1 MDNLKLI
8 TTENFGNIKCDFYS
22 NLTNDVFLTREQVG
36 QALEYSNPQKA
47 IDNIHSR
54 HKDRLDK
61 FSVTLKL
68 RGTDDK
74 YYDTTLYTQKGVM
87 EICRWSR
94 QKKANAFMD
103 WVWEIVEKYRNKEF
117 ISVQDFVQITTTL
130 TSITQT
136 LAALTST
143 LSVMQQD
150 INNLKH
156 PEPLP
161 KKRYSYWATKMFSKY
176 QLLTDYF
183 HINNKELYKQLFN
196 EMKNTYPDIDLNQYV
211 DDYCYE
217 NHLDSCYTLDVI
229 EHTLPLRDIYESLVD
244 DLLERY
250 NLASSI
256 RSAPKTKTIF
266 DKN

>member
-1 MDNLKLI
+1 MKNLKLM
-8 TTENFGNIKCDFYS
+8 TTESFGNIKCDFYS
-22 NLTNDVFLTREQVG
+22 NLTNDVLLTREQIG

-68 RGTDDK
+68 RGTDNK

-117 ISVQDFVQITTTL
+117 ISIQDFTQITATL
-130 TSITQT
+130 ATITQT
-136 LAALTST
+136 LATLTSAI
-143 LSVMQQD
+143 SAMQQD
-150 INNLKH
+150 IHSLKY
-156 PEPLP
+156 PDPTP
-161 KKRYSYWATKMFSKY
+161 RKKYSYWTTKMFPKY

-183 HINNKELYKQLFN
+183 HISNKELYKQLFN
-196 EMKNTYPDIDLNQYV
+196 EMKNTYPDIDLNQHV

-217 NHLDSCYTLDVI
+217 NHLDSCYTLDMI
-229 EHTLPLRDIYESLVD
+229 EHTLPLREIYESLVD
-244 DLLERY
+244 DLLEKY
-250 NLASSI
+250 NLVSSI
-256 RSAPKTKTIF
+256 KSASKIKTIF
-266 DKN
+266 DEN